1 MRRAFAALAV
11 TLATL
16 LPACTKHGHAPL
28 TETAPVAVEVT
39 TAHEETLPILY
50 RTSGTVRGRNTAILT
65 SKTSGYVRAVHVRPG
80 DQVTLGQPLV
90 DLEANDVRAGVTQA
104 RAGLDQ
110 AVESK
115 AEAENALVAARAN
128 AALAKSSYERVKKLF
143 DERAIPEQQY
153 DDAEARA
160 RAAEADRQV
169 AESRV
174 RRVGSR
180 IDEAKAVL
188 GESQVMLGYAGI
200 SAPFAGRVL
209 ERRVD
214 PGVLATPGTPL
225 LVLADEGTLRVETAV
240 EESRA
245 NDVKIGDTATIEVAA
260 LPASVVGTV
269 SEIVPNVDVASRAFT
284 VKIDLPADAGP
295 VHAGTFARVG
305 FDTGTR
311 SRLVVPK
318 TAISTYGA
326 LDRVFVVENGHARIR
341 MITRGNSSGPWTEIL
356 SGLAS
361 GEAVV
366 ASPPPSLRDGEPVE
380 ARR

>member
-1 MRRAFAALAV
+1 
-11 TLATL
+11 
-16 LPACTKHGHAPL
+16 
-28 TETAPVAVEVT
+28 
-39 TAHEETLPILY
+39 
-50 RTSGTVRGRNTAILT
+50 
-65 SKTSGYVRAVHVRPG
+65 
-80 DQVTLGQPLV
+80 
-90 DLEANDVRAGVTQA
+90 
-104 RAGLDQ
+104 
-110 AVESK
+110 
-115 AEAENALVAARAN
+115 
-128 AALAKSSYERVKKLF
+128 
-143 DERAIPEQQY
+143 IPEQQY

-180 IDEAKAVL
+180 IDEAKAML
-188 GESQVMLGYAGI
+188 GESEVMLGYAGI

-214 PGVLATPGTPL
+214 PGVLATPGMPL

-245 NDVKIGDTATIEVAA
+245 NDVKIGDAATIEIAA

-284 VKIDLPADAGP
+284 VKLDLPTDAGP
-295 VHAGTFARVG
+295 VRAGTFARVG
-305 FDTGTR
+305 FDTGAR
-311 SRLVVPK
+311 SRLVVPV
-318 TAISTYGA
+318 TAIDPYGA

-341 MITRGNSSGPWTEIL
+341 MITHGYSSGPWTEIL
-356 SGLAS
+356 SGLAA

-366 ASPPPSLRDGEPVE
+366 ASPPPTLRDGAPVE